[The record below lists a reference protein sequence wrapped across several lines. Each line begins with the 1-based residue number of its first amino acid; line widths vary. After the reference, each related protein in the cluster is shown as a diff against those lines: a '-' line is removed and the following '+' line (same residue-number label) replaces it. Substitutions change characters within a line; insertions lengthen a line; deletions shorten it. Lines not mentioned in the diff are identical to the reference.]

1 MRTVIAWLFA
11 VLFTASGGWMWAND
25 ATVASWIQDQII
37 DDDDG
42 LEPLLGLQNQER
54 WLVIVTDFSDSPA
67 GESDLQLAEQLLE
80 QSAVDYV
87 HQMSGGSSE
96 LDIDVHARVV
106 RAPSPLSVYGADRNG
121 RDTGT
126 DGAFLPLALAEHVV
140 QSVANEVNWSVYDLN
155 NDGSVDRVLIL
166 HTTIGQEE
174 SPSNTQRIWSHFTH
188 FESSIAVGTD
198 TELAHYTMASLETGS
213 SGVGTIV
220 HEMLH
225 QMGALDLYPVH
236 SESSYQ
242 AWKGVGDWDIMAS
255 GNWNGGGRWPALP
268 TGATL
273 DIINAERTLTLD
285 LTWPEGSAHP
295 CFGPTVTLEPLS
307 EGGQV
312 LAVPIGPDETVFIE
326 WRNDSGYDAR
336 LPGHGVLVTVLDR
349 SVGDVEQNEVNTNPQ
364 RPYLRVLEADGQ
376 ADLTSGNNAGE
387 ADDVFLNGTRFGA
400 EGIPVRDHDGVLV
413 PWVANITYAADRYTV
428 AFTAP
433 NCSPSFTLDLSDH
446 GSTGLVD
453 EDIPVTL
460 DHARNC
466 TSQLTSSDGRGV
478 VLADQLDRLRFSSG
492 GVPQSTVVVTGTIAC
507 DGTMVDL
514 HHTVQLLNRVP
525 TPEVYDGVVSPTS
538 TTELSVP
545 LPSRGAGE
553 QRFEVHIDGPLGR
566 VGSGPVD
573 VVLSNESSYTLTINP
588 NGLLTENML
597 ISGEL
602 VLSNDAGTAWTYPI
616 ELKATDGGSTWPVA
630 FTPGQVIAV
639 ACWLVAMYA
648 ALSARQPSRPTADV
662 EASIPAAPSLPAVAS
677 TSPTSAVDAWG
688 RTIDDGPP
696 S

>member
-1 MRTVIAWLFA
+1 
-11 VLFTASGGWMWAND
+11 MWAND

-37 DDDDG
+37 EDVDE
-42 LEPLLGLQNQER
+42 LAPLLGLQNEER
-54 WLVIVTDFSDSPA
+54 WLVVVTDFSDSPA
-67 GESDLQLAEQLLE
+67 GENDLQTAERLLQ
-80 QSAVDYV
+80 QSAIDYV
-87 HQMSGGSSE
+87 HQMSGGASE
-96 LDIDVHARVV
+96 LDIDVHPRVV
-106 RAPSPLSVYGADRNG
+106 RAPSPSSAYGADLNG

-126 DGAFLPLALAEHVV
+126 DGTFLPLALAEHVV

-155 NDGSVDRVLIL
+155 TDGSVDRVLIL

-174 SPSNTQRIWSHFTH
+174 GPSNTQRIWSHFTH
-188 FESSIAVGTD
+188 FETSIVVGAD

-213 SGVGTIV
+213 SGVGTIL

-285 LTWPEGSAHP
+285 LTWPEGSAQP

-336 LPGHGVLVTVLDR
+336 LPGHCVLVTILDR
-349 SVGDVEQNEVNTNPQ
+349 SVGDVDQNEVNTNPQ

-376 ADLTSGNNAGE
+376 ADLTAGNNAGE
-387 ADDVFLNGTRFGA
+387 ADDVFLNGTQFGA
-400 EGIPVRDHDGVLV
+400 EGIPVRNHDGVLV
-413 PWVANITYAADRYTV
+413 PWIANVTRAGDRYTV

-433 NCSPSFTLDLSDH
+433 NCSPSFTLDLNDH

-453 EDIPVTL
+453 EDIPITL
-460 DHARNC
+460 EGARNC
-466 TSQLTSSDGRGV
+466 TNQLNSSDGRGV
-478 VLADQLDRLRFSSG
+478 VLAERLDRLRFSSG
-492 GVPQSTVVVTGTIAC
+492 GVPQSTIVITGTIAC
-507 DGTMVDL
+507 DGTVVDL

-525 TPEVYDGVVSPTS
+525 TPAVYDGVVSPTAL
-538 TTELSVP
+538 TELTVT

-553 QRFEVHIDGPLGR
+553 QRFEVHIDGPLAR
-566 VGSGPVD
+566 VGSGPSD
-573 VVLSNESSYTLTINP
+573 VVLSNGSTYTLTINP

-602 VLSNDAGTAWTYPI
+602 VLSNDAGSAWTYPI
-616 ELKATDGGSTWPVA
+616 ELKATDGGSPWPVA
-630 FTPGQVIAV
+630 LSPGQVIAI
-639 ACWLVAMYA
+639 ACWLVALYA
-648 ALSARQPSRPTADV
+648 ALSARQPTRSTVDNDATVP
-662 EASIPAAPSLPAVAS
+662 PAPSLPAVAPAAPI
-677 TSPTSAVDAWG
+677 TNVDAWG
-688 RTIDDGPP
+688 RIIDDGPA

>member
-11 VLFTASGGWMWAND
+11 ALFTTTGGWMWAND
-25 ATVASWIQDQII
+25 ATVASWIQNQIVE
-37 DDDDG
+37 DG
-42 LEPLLGLQNQER
+42 DELAPLLGLQTEER
-54 WLVIVTDFSDSPA
+54 WLVVITDFSDSPS
-67 GESDLQLAEQLLE
+67 GGNDLQMAEQLLE

-87 HQMSGGSSE
+87 HQMSGGTSE
-96 LDIDVHARVV
+96 LDIDVHPRVV
-106 RAPSPLSVYGADRNG
+106 RAPSPLSTYGADRNG

-140 QSVANEVNWSVYDLN
+140 QSIADEVNWSVYDLN
-155 NDGSVDRVLIL
+155 DDGSVDRLLIL

-188 FESSIAVGTD
+188 FETTISVGVD

-273 DIINAERTLTLD
+273 DIINADRTLNLD

-295 CFGPTVTLEPLS
+295 CFGPTVPLDPLS

-312 LAVPIGPDETVFIE
+312 LAVPIGSDETVYIE

-387 ADDVFLNGTRFGA
+387 ADDVFLNGTLFGA
-400 EGIPVRDHDGVLV
+400 EGVPVRNHDGVLV
-413 PWVANITYAADRYTV
+413 PWIANVTYADNRYSV

-433 NCSPSFTLDLSDH
+433 NCNPSFTLDLSDH
-446 GSTGLVD
+446 GSTALVD
-453 EDIPVTL
+453 EDIPITL

-478 VLADQLDRLRFSSG
+478 VLAERLDRLRFSSG

-507 DGTMVDL
+507 DGTVVDL

-525 TPEVYDGVVSPTS
+525 TPEVYSGVVSPTT

-545 LPSRGAGE
+545 LSSRGAGE

-573 VVLSNESSYTLTINP
+573 VVLSNESTYTLTINP

-602 VLSNDAGTAWTYPI
+602 VLSNDAGSAWTYPF
-616 ELKATDGGSTWPVA
+616 ELKATDGDSAWPVA
-630 FTPGQVIAV
+630 LTPGQVIAV
-639 ACWLVAMYA
+639 ACWLVALYA
-648 ALSARQPSRPTADV
+648 ALSARQPTTPTVDNETAV
-662 EASIPAAPSLPAVAS
+662 PAAPSLPEVTS
-677 TSPTSAVDAWG
+677 TAPTTTVDAWG
-688 RTIDDGPP
+688 RPIDDGPA